1 MLFKMQPL
9 GPGCFYFMPIDDDDD
24 DLFVSACLLDT
35 SMNLQKQIN
44 Q

>member
-1 MLFKMQPL
+1 MRMN
-9 GPGCFYFMPIDDDDD
+9 DDDDDDDDGD

-44 Q
+44 R